1 MTKTLA
7 RAAGDRRHQQDFISI
22 LKRVRLPAQK
32 ADIFFVHIHV
42 EETANLAGFIA
53 QVRLK
58 IGELLI
64 ERGKQFSQ
72 IRRRASDSRITCC
85 QPAQGRRNL
94 NCNSH
99 LGPHGLGQIF
109 FGTCCFRSVQ
119 RPFHVFLEFG
129 ELRRDGLF
137 EFVLARQRIGG
148 FQTVAGDA
156 QNGGFVG

>member
-109 FGTCCFRSVQ
+109 F
-119 RPFHVFLEFG
+119 
-129 ELRRDGLF
+129 RRDGLF